1 MFSENQTEAL
11 NTVIKE
17 YNKKL
22 CEVLPSDSE
31 VEDVTFSDRF
41 ERKMN
46 RLLFHQKHFYYKLI
60 NTAAKR
66 VACFIIA
73 LLTIMSITTFSVK
86 AFRDPLVKFLVY
98 TFKEGSTLTFNA
110 NSEAAPGKFEAK
122 RPNYIPPQFT
132 NTLTNVTK
140 IDSVIVWLKDAEE
153 NDFMFRQIYKTNS
166 PQSITVNTEN
176 ARTKIVTIKGKYKGF
191 LCDNKD
197 FLWLGF
203 ETDSDIFYIDL
214 ASKYTEAEI
223 IKIAESIDC

>member
-1 MFSENQTEAL
+1 MFNENQTEAL

-66 VACFIIA
+66 VACFVIA

-140 IDSVIVWLKDAEE
+140 IDSVIVWLRDAEE
-153 NDFMFRQIYKTNS
+153 NNFRFRQIYKTNS

-191 LCDNKD
+191 LCDNKGM
-197 FLWLGF
+197 LWLGF
-203 ETDSDIFYIDL
+203 ETESDIFYIDL

>member
-31 VEDVTFSDRF
+31 AEDVTFSDRF

-46 RLLFHQKHFYYKLI
+46 RLLFHQKHFYYRLI

-140 IDSVIVWLKDAEE
+140 IDSVIVWLRDAEE

-203 ETDSDIFYIDL
+203 ETESDIFYIDL

>member
-31 VEDVTFSDRF
+31 VEDITFSDRF

-66 VACFIIA
+66 VACFVIA

-86 AFRDPLVKFLVY
+86 AFRDPLVNFIVEVFEK
-98 TFKEGSTLTFNA
+98 GSRLFFTTDEQSEITEFIPKPPKYIPETFNKTITESKEKSTYFVLYEDSKDGTFSFYQTKYSKAA
-110 NSEAAPGKFEAK
+110 NVS
-122 RPNYIPPQFT
+122 
-132 NTLTNVTK
+132 
-140 IDSVIVWLKDAEE
+140 
-153 NDFMFRQIYKTNS
+153 
-166 PQSITVNTEN
+166 VNTEGVGY
-176 ARTKIVTIKGKYKGF
+176 KYVTIKGKYTA
-191 LCDNKD
+191 LVSEN
-197 FLWLGF
+197 LGDISLVF
-203 ETDSDIFYIDL
+203 STDKDIFLL
-214 ASKYTEAEI
+214 ALSSKYTEAEI

>member
-46 RLLFHQKHFYYKLI
+46 RLLFHQKHFYYRFI

-73 LLTIMSITTFSVK
+73 LLTIMSITTVSVK
-86 AFRDPLVKFLVY
+86 AFRDPLVKFLIY

-140 IDSVIVWLKDAEE
+140 IDSVIVWLRDAEE

-191 LCDNKD
+191 LCDHKD